1 MKNYNPT
8 KTKKKISV
16 FLLVISLLLVA
27 GIVVK
32 GANYMAFSA
41 KVPGLI
47 SEAALHS
54 QSDPNETEKYTEK
67 ANKLTEELTKK
78 NMFAPPPPKPQNP
91 IKEINII
98 GDSVVIDGNYYKE
111 GAEYKGAKIL
121 RIEASQM
128 TYEWEGEKITIGPFG
143 TVSSGSNDKK
153 DEKNRRRGKREEK
166 VEKRS
171 QPREENSERRT
182 RGPRGGRGRRREMSD
197 EEREKISNMSR
208 EERREYIRKRR
219 EERSGDNNE

>member
-1 MKNYNPT
+1 MKKYNPK
-8 KTKKKISV
+8 KTKAKISV
-16 FLLVISLLLVA
+16 LLLVISVLLLA

-47 SEAALHS
+47 AEATLHS
-54 QSDPNETEKYTEK
+54 KPDPNETKKYTEK
-67 ANKLTEELTKK
+67 ENKLTDELNKK
-78 NMFAPPPPKPQNP
+78 NMFAPPPPKPENP

-98 GDSVVIDGNYYKE
+98 GDAVVIDGNYYKE
-111 GAEYKGAKIL
+111 GADCKGAKIL

-143 TVSSGSNDKK
+143 TVSSGSDDKK
-153 DEKNRRRGKREEK
+153 DEKKTRRERREEK
-166 VEKRS
+166 VEEKN

-182 RGPRGGRGRRREMSD
+182 RGSRRGRGRGREMSD
-197 EEREKISNMSR
+197 EEREKIQNMSS
-208 EERREYIRKRR
+208 EERREYRRKMR

>member
-1 MKNYNPT
+1 MKKYNPK
-8 KTKKKISV
+8 KTKAKISIL
-16 FLLVISLLLVA
+16 LLVISVLLVA

-32 GANYMAFSA
+32 GANYMVFSA

-47 SEAALHS
+47 AEATLHS
-54 QSDPNETEKYTEK
+54 KADPNETKKYSEK
-67 ANKLTEELTKK
+67 AKELTEELTKK

-98 GDSVVIDGNYYKE
+98 GDAVVIDGNYYKE

-143 TVSSGSNDKK
+143 TVSSGSDEKKRRRDKK
-153 DEKNRRRGKREEK
+153 EEK
-166 VEKRS
+166 VEKKN
-171 QPREENSERRT
+171 QPREENSERRR
-182 RGPRGGRGRRREMSD
+182 RGPRRRGGRRMSE
-197 EEREKISNMSR
+197 EEREKIRNMSS
-208 EERREYIRKRR
+208 EERREYRRKMR
-219 EERSGDNNE
+219 EERSGDEN

>member
-1 MKNYNPT
+1 MKKYNPT
-8 KTKKKISV
+8 KTKAKISIL
-16 FLLVISLLLVA
+16 LLVISILLVA

-47 SEAALHS
+47 AEATEHS
-54 QSDPNETEKYTEK
+54 KPDPNETKKYSEK
-67 ANKLTEELTKK
+67 AKELTDELTKK

-98 GDSVVIDGNYYKE
+98 GDTVLIDGNLYKE
-111 GAEYKGAKIL
+111 GADCKGAKIL

-128 TYEWEGEKITIGPFG
+128 TYEWQGEKITIGPFG
-143 TVSSGSNDKK
+143 TISSGSDDKK
-153 DEKNRRRGKREEK
+153 DEKKRRRGKREEK
-166 VEKRS
+166 VEENN
-171 QPREENSERRT
+171 QPREENSERRR
-182 RGPRGGRGRRREMSD
+182 RGPRGGRGRRREMSE

-208 EERREYIRKRR
+208 EERREYFRSRR